1 MMLKAIERG
10 VIFKT
15 LLMDTWY
22 AITRI
27 IQWINGLGYKFVC
40 PIRSNRQILD
50 RLTDPKKPSYKAVKD
65 LPWDKLEQGTEVKLK
80 QCSLKVNLFQ

>member
-15 LLMDTWY
+15 VLMDTWY

-27 IQWINGLGYKFVC
+27 IQWINKLGYNFVC
-40 PIRSNRQILD
+40 PISSNRQILD
-50 RLTDPKKPSYKAVKD
+50 RFTDPEKPSYKAVNST
-65 LPWDKLEQGTEVKLK
+65 L
-80 QCSLKVNLFQ
+80 SHFAI